1 MAVISNNADLNNII
15 HAMDYPWIYK
25 YRRVFNNV
33 KIQESLKMLYT
44 HDISELTN
52 LRWVSEI

>member
-25 YRRVFNNV
+25 YRGFFNLPKVLFETAGNRAW
-33 KIQESLKMLYT
+33 ML
-44 HDISELTN
+44 
-52 LRWVSEI
+52 